1 MADSKKT
8 KPLVKGTKGR
18 DANGRFKKGEYEGGP
33 GGSPYAKQA
42 AELKAALY
50 KAVTPKDIE
59 EIAEK
64 LLAKAKRADIPA
76 IKELFDRLWGKSAQ
90 PVNLGDA
97 EGGILDI
104 TVNVAA
110 PNNK

>member
-8 KPLVKGTKGR
+8 KPLPKGSKGR
-18 DANGRFKKGEYEGGP
+18 DESGRFKKGEYEGGP
-33 GGSPYAKQA
+33 GNPYAKQA